1 MSLTAEPIRLLFI
14 ATFPP
19 PEGGQRL
26 IFQYLYD
33 DLIARYR
40 DSVSVSR
47 IDLSV
52 KKYGKLKAFIL
63 LYRLLGAIVRL
74 PFVDCITFQAP
85 YNYVHSIGI
94 LISYFSRFLHKPL
107 VLRRSAG
114 NGIIVFEKESKF
126 RQYLLS
132 KTILNTEL
140 AFYETKYQS
149 AFFQRINSHDVCFM
163 SNCRPFIQT
172 SKPHLSVKPKRFLFL
187 GQIIKEKGI
196 HLLIEVFGRLRGEVD
211 VELNIYGNNRNQYS
225 SASANIFFH
234 APVPNTEIYDVICK
248 NDVLV
253 LPSNYPGEGYPGVII
268 EAFMMNK
275 PVIAT
280 ALDGIKELVEDG
292 VNGLLI
298 EPENVDQLMDA
309 IRKIYNNIDLYNTM
323 AQNIY
328 ARKQTYSTEFWT
340 DYFVNKIRKLVK

>member
-1 MSLTAEPIRLLFI
+1 MSLSVEPIRLLFI

-33 DLIARYR
+33 DILDRYR

-52 KKYGKLKAFIL
+52 KKYGKTKGFIL
-63 LYRLLGAIVRL
+63 IYRILLALVKM

-94 LISYFSRFLHKPL
+94 LVSFLSRFLRKPL

-114 NGIIVFEKESKF
+114 NGIIVFEKENKF
-126 RQYLLS
+126 RQYLLR

-140 AFYETKYQS
+140 AFYETKYQCS
-149 AFFQRINSHDVCFM
+149 FFQKINAHEVCFM
-163 SNCRPFIQT
+163 SNCRPLIQT
-172 SKPHLSVKPKRFLFL
+172 SKPPLSVKPKRFLFI

-196 HLLIEVFGRLRGEVD
+196 HLLIEAFSKLHGEMD
-211 VELNIYGNNRNQYS
+211 VELNVYGNNRNQYRS
-225 SASANIFFH
+225 RSANIFFH
-234 APVPNTEIYDVICK
+234 APVPNTEIYDIIRE

-280 ALDGIKELVEDG
+280 VLDGIKELVEDG

-298 EPENVDQLMDA
+298 EPENVGQLMDA
-309 IRKIYNNIDLYNTM
+309 IRKIYNNINLYNTM
-323 AQNIY
+323 VQNIY
-328 ARKQTYSTEFWT
+328 SRKQIYSTEFWT
-340 DYFVNKIRKLVK
+340 DYFVNKIRKFVK